1 MKPWSETL
9 TLPKPLRHVRLSG
22 EGEKADADARA
33 AAAEEVRA
41 SYERGRHDAEQ
52 AMSQQLFQQ
61 RSELHELMRGVLDS
75 LRQAVPQTVRETE
88 NAMIALSLTVAQK
101 LVAGMPISAAMIEG
115 VVRDAL
121 AQVEG
126 TAQFT
131 VRLHPA
137 DLELLQKADSP
148 LLAAGDDAKE
158 FRFLSSPEVS
168 RGGCLVQTHFGTV
181 DARRETKF
189 DLLQR
194 TLSA

>member
-1 MKPWSETL
+1 MKPWSEKL
-9 TLPKPLRHVRLSG
+9 SLPKPLRHACFKG
-22 EGEKADADARA
+22 NGAEADAEARMV
-33 AAAEEVRA
+33 EEMRA
-41 SYERGRHDAEQ
+41 SYERGRREAEQ

-61 RSELHELMRGVLDS
+61 RTDMHELMRGVVNS
-75 LRQAVPQTVRETE
+75 LRQAVPQIVRETE
-88 NAMIALSLTVAQK
+88 NTMIALSLSVAQK
-101 LVAGMPISAAMIEG
+101 LVAGMPISAAMVES

-137 DLELLQKADSP
+137 DLELLQKCDSP
-148 LLAAGDDAKE
+148 LLAGGDGAKE
-158 FRFLSSPEVS
+158 FRFLSSPEVT

-194 TLSA
+194 TLTA